1 MEEEDIW
8 SEQYNIWDNPEELTE
23 ENVVIEQERVVEDEE
38 ENDEWFNELMSDEQE
53 PESIRQIRSD
63 PTLKDWVPMA
73 PPKKVGDTA
82 KYAYNYLNQKG
93 LPNHVSA
100 GIVGNL
106 LKESNL
112 NPRIKDGDKR
122 GGIGGIA
129 QWDPTRSRNLINYS
143 QQNGQDPYSLETQ
156 LDFVLHE
163 SKQRGDLDKTLQ
175 TKSPEEA
182 ALVFGRNYE
191 RPNEKYADWG
201 TRQSYARGLT
211 QQYGGIKKAQ
221 YGDAIAGYNMVQNLP
236 DEFYLQGISND
247 SIQQYLQDENYEVD
261 LEQQDNN
268 TLGTIANGVEKAVQ
282 IGQQVNQFKNQA
294 IDQARRVAST
304 AIDVASEQGAIQKNA
319 LSLRKFNA
327 QKNNKKYQLNTTNQN
342 NVPIFT

>member
-1 MEEEDIW
+1 MEEDIW
-8 SEQYNIWDNPEELTE
+8 SGNHDLWENPEEYTE
-23 ENVVIEQERVVEDEE
+23 ENVVIQQEQEVEE
-38 ENDEWFNELMSDEQE
+38 EEDNWEFFNELMSDYEE
-53 PESIRQIRSD
+53 PEEVKKIRND
-63 PTLKDWVPMA
+63 PSLQDWIPMA

-106 LKESNL
+106 MKESNL
-112 NPRIKDGDKR
+112 NPRIHDGDKR

-129 QWDPTRSRNLINYS
+129 QWDPSRSRNLINYS

-182 ALVFGRNYE
+182 ALVFGRTYE

-211 QQYGGIKKAQ
+211 QQYGG
-221 YGDAIAGYNMVQNLP
+221 AIAGYNVVQNIP
-236 DEFYLQGISND
+236 DELFMEGVSDDSILEYLQEQNYKLEGEEDNEEDKDLNIGNIAANAITGTTKV
-247 SIQQYLQDENYEVD
+247 IQQ
-261 LEQQDNN
+261 
-268 TLGTIANGVEKAVQ
+268 A
-282 IGQQVNQFKNQA
+282 NQFKNNR
-294 IDQARRVAST
+294 IDRATKIASN
-304 AIDVASEQGAIQKNA
+304 AIDVASEQAAIQKNA

-327 QKNNKKYQLNTTNQN
+327 RKNSKKYQLNTSSQN
-342 NVPIFT
+342 NIPIYT